1 MSDSP
6 SPWHSARELLTASP
20 SLPQPSPVPRVLDP
34 DVRDIYKDADLTVH
48 HAAAFYMTRDIAK
61 HRLFKVETA
70 PGIDL
75 LTQKP
80 LMLVSW
86 TDQAWR
92 DKQSELV
99 RLREQLELGAG
110 GADPEVAQYAAPS
123 SAELDEDAS
132 SEESPFITQFRL
144 EFEDKEAE
152 RELLRQSELRRSR
165 RELFS
170 IPLDVSL
177 VDASHEPAHS
187 SVTVDSPLARAEAE
201 YLMEQEDPDYADA
214 YFDALDPFTGGVDF
228 KELDRSLRRTQ
239 KRRRGERASPDE
251 EVDEEEKNLDFKR
264 PRATAAAP
272 TAFASSVRAF
282 TRLYGSGGGSPT
294 VSQTPIQPD
303 EEMKEYS
310 RASIGR
316 SSDENEMKQ

>member
-1 MSDSP
+1 M
-6 SPWHSARELLTASP
+6 
-20 SLPQPSPVPRVLDP
+20 
-34 DVRDIYKDADLTVH
+34 RDIYKDADLTVH

-61 HRLFKVETA
+61 HRLIKVETA
-70 PGIDL
+70 EGIDL

-110 GADPEVAQYAAPS
+110 GADPEVALYAASS

-144 EFEDKEAE
+144 EFEDKAAE
-152 RELLRQSELRRSR
+152 RELLRQSELRRSH

-170 IPLDVSL
+170 IPLDVLL
-177 VDASHEPAHS
+177 VDASHEPAHR
-187 SVTVDSPLARAEAE
+187 SVDLLFDDSALARAEAE

-214 YFDALDPFTGGVDF
+214 YFDAIDPFSGGLDS
-228 KELDRSLRRTQ
+228 KEFHRSLRRTQ
-239 KRRRGERASPDE
+239 KRRRGERASADE
-251 EVDEEEKNLDFKR
+251 LEEDDEEEKNVDFKR
-264 PRATAAAP
+264 PRVAAAAT

-282 TRLYGSGGGSPT
+282 SGLYGSGGGSPT

-303 EEMKEYS
+303 EEMKES
-310 RASIGR
+310 ACAFIGR